1 MVYSEDNGEVI
12 AFAWGPSPGFLYFVT
27 CSEDLILSLHFGPR
41 ALLASWLFR
50 RSRVSGESWEVLVSW
65 VHTQRL
71 LSFGDL
77 RPGFGVH
84 FGKKPL

>member
-1 MVYSEDNGEVI
+1 MVYSEDVGGVI
-12 AFAWGPSPGFLYFVT
+12 AFAWVPSPRLLYFVT
-27 CSEDLILSLHFGPR
+27 CSEDLILSLYLGPR

-50 RSRVSGESWEVLVSW
+50 RSRVSSGSWEVLVSQ

-71 LSFGDL
+71 LGFGDL

-84 FGKKPL
+84 VGKKPL